1 MQPANP
7 IEAVTHSDPYPYYRR
22 LAERALHYDA
32 GLGLWIAGAPATV
45 RAVLEHGA
53 ARVRPAAQPVPPALA
68 GETAGLMF
76 GRFVRMRDDAGRTVV
91 KALLSQYLRA
101 LPDVLSP
108 CWPDMPATSAALDDF
123 LFDAPVYA
131 LAQRLGIAAA
141 DLPAYGAAVR
151 RFRRALG
158 AAADAAQVAEG
169 SAGAD
174 WLQSAMLRHLQN
186 PARGTP
192 LRRLLDDASSALVE
206 PAIIAANLVGLLFQ
220 SCEAGAGL
228 IGNTL
233 VALARNPGQ
242 AVAARRNMQYCK
254 QIVARTAQDDPP
266 IHNTRRYVADDI
278 SVDGHVVP
286 AGATI
291 LVVLAAAGTLA
302 PQGAVPWTFGAGR
315 HACPGHDPAVSCA
328 AGAAGHL
335 LDAGLKPA
343 DLLPGLAYWNLPN
356 ARVPRFAGNAGF
368 AGGAGHSGAS

>member
-7 IEAVTHSDPYPYYRR
+7 IEAVVHSDPYPYYRR
-22 LAERALHYDA
+22 LAEQALHYDA
-32 GLGLWIAGAPATV
+32 GLGLWIASAPATV
-45 RAVLEHGA
+45 RAVLEHDA
-53 ARVRPAAQPVPPALA
+53 ALVRPAAHPVPPAVA
-68 GETAGLMF
+68 GQAAGVMF

-91 KALLSQYLRA
+91 KALLSQYLRN
-101 LPDVLSP
+101 LPGAPSP
-108 CWPDMPATSAALDDF
+108 CWPDIPTTSAALDDF

-141 DLPAYGAAVR
+141 ALPAYSAAVR

-158 AAADAAQVAEG
+158 ATADAAQMAEG
-169 SAGAD
+169 SAAAG
-174 WLQSAMLRHLQN
+174 WLQSAMLQHLESS
-186 PARGTP
+186 PHGTP
-192 LRRLLDDASSALVE
+192 LHRLLDDAASAQVE
-206 PAIIAANLVGLLFQ
+206 PAVIAANLVGLLFQ

-233 VALARNPGQ
+233 VALGRAPGR
-242 AVAARRNMQYCK
+242 AVAACHDRQHCR

-266 IHNTRRYVADDI
+266 IHNTRRYVAADI

-302 PQGAVPWTFGAGR
+302 PRDVPWTFGAGR

-328 AGAAGHL
+328 AGAVGRL
-335 LDAGLKPA
+335 LDAGLEPA
-343 DLLPGLAYWNLPN
+343 DILPGLAYWDLPN
-356 ARVPRFAGNAGF
+356 ARVPRFAGRSAF
-368 AGGAGHSGAS
+368 VGGV